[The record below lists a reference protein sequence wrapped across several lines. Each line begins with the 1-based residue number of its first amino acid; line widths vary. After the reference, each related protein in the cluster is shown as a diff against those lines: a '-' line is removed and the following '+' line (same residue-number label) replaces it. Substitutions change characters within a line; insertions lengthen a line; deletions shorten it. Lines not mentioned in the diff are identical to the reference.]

1 MQNLDRNSATVKK
14 KLKYN
19 GRAIENKTLPDICAV
34 IYDIGVYLYD
44 ISYPTLNLSFKL
56 KDHSENQLTSL
67 ATPFL

>member
-34 IYDIGVYLYD
+34 IYDMVCTYMIYHIRL
-44 ISYPTLNLSFKL
+44 
-56 KDHSENQLTSL
+56 
-67 ATPFL
+67 